1 MNYLRSRAHGL
12 GKLPLIGRFQVL
24 SSDFEASPSRW
35 TTKRGSMLNN
45 SSGGDLFLTKRTKK
59 PVMKD
64 VKKSPA
70 MEEKT
75 Q

>member
-1 MNYLRSRAHGL
+1 
-12 GKLPLIGRFQVL
+12 
-24 SSDFEASPSRW
+24 
-35 TTKRGSMLNN
+35 MLNN